1 MNKDKSL
8 NNRDGE
14 EGDVDMVQKMKEN
27 GIYTHVRFYNYVIYD
42 FKNSNN
48 KKQCIDIL

>member
-27 GIYTHVRFYNYVIYD
+27 GIYTHVRFYNYVILILTTATI
-42 FKNSNN
+42 KNNV
-48 KKQCIDIL
+48 

>member
-14 EGDVDMVQKMKEN
+14 EGDVDMVQKMKKKTVY
-27 GIYTHVRFYNYVIYD
+27 IHMLD
-42 FKNSNN
+42 FTIMSSMILTTATIKNNV
-48 KKQCIDIL
+48 